1 MYELNKLRLEKE
13 DIEKE
18 SKKNNSLDWINKF
31 KKIGIITE
39 VDRNIVDEFIE
50 NIYVYENKNID
61 IKLRF
66 KEQYEDLIKYLK
78 NEKNMI

>member
-31 KKIGIITE
+31 
-39 VDRNIVDEFIE
+39 
-50 NIYVYENKNID
+50 
-61 IKLRF
+61 
-66 KEQYEDLIKYLK
+66 
-78 NEKNMI
+78 